1 MPEFDYQ
8 RVKTEVHDFC
18 SMADFNTFDEEGII
32 CALLDIAY
40 DNGTCINSIDDVDP
54 ETWDD
59 LIEKFDTRKN
69 TMLA

>member
-8 RVKTEVHDFC
+8 RIKTEVHDYC
-18 SMADFNTFDEEGII
+18 SMADFNTFDEAGII
-32 CALLDIAY
+32 CALLDMAY
-40 DNGTCINSIDDVDP
+40 NNGTCINSIDDVDP

-59 LIEKFDTRKN
+59 LIEKFDTGKN

>member
-8 RVKTEVHDFC
+8 RIKTEVHDFC
-18 SMADFNTFDEEGII
+18 SMANFNTFDEAGII
-32 CALLDIAY
+32 CALLDMAY

-54 ETWDD
+54 ETWDN
-59 LIEKFDTRKN
+59 LIEQFDTGKH